1 MVAMTWADDPEQS
14 RWHLVEGGV
23 PDMVQGL
30 NVPVTPGG
38 GGDDLRGAAA
48 FWTAAG
54 DAERR
59 GCAAE
64 LAGVRVADGALDPE
78 RLRGVRNG
86 LHFQL
91 VLTEP
96 RLGKLLP
103 DQPPPHPAGLGPA
116 QHGRAARRLG
126 GRLDVQSA
134 PDHGTTI
141 TVLSIVAINK
151 P

>member
-1 MVAMTWADDPEQS
+1 MAAMTWADDPS
-14 RWHLVEGGV
+14 RAAGIFVEGGV

-48 FWTAAG
+48 FWAAAG

-78 RLRGVRNG
+78 HLRGVRNG
-86 LHFQL
+86 L
-91 VLTEP
+91 
-96 RLGKLLP
+96 RL
-103 DQPPPHPAGLGPA
+103 
-116 QHGRAARRLG
+116 
-126 GRLDVQSA
+126 
-134 PDHGTTI
+134 
-141 TVLSIVAINK
+141 
-151 P
+151 